1 MSSKSSMINSKSSMN
16 LKSSSKN
23 RTKKN
28 SKSKQNY
35 DVFICHSKK
44 KKDSELFIYYLKELL
59 TNEGYKTFID
69 IDDLTKITPKKIE
82 NIIKNIKVLV
92 VVVDD
97 ICLSHRWVRDEI
109 EYAIKYNKKIIPIEN
124 LDLYKKNDI
133 IDYWKSGKIH
143 KTFDEFLL
151 ERLMDNSKPLNITPK
166 KLKTINENNKQN
178 KLIKLDD
185 GSYWLESAVISW
197 KLFVNQVLP
206 FTSSYRTC
214 FKNKLIKQIK
224 KPLSPT
230 STIKTFS
237 K

>member
-1 MSSKSSMINSKSSMN
+1 MSSRSSKN
-16 LKSSSKN
+16 LKSISKN
-23 RTKKN
+23 KTNKN
-28 SKSKQNY
+28 SKTTTDRKKNY

-82 NIIKNIKVLV
+82 SIIKNIKVLV

-143 KTFDEFLL
+143 KTFNEFLL
-151 ERLMDNSKPLNITPK
+151 ERLMDKSKPVNITPK

-185 GSYWLESAVISW
+185 GSYWLESAIISW
-197 KLFVNQVLP
+197 QLFVNQVLP

-214 FKNKLIKQIK
+214 FKNELLKQIK
-224 KPLSPT
+224 KPLSPS
-230 STIKTFS
+230 STIQTLS
-237 K
+237 A